1 MKKVRLCL
9 TLMGMLLLGTCFS
22 VAQNK
27 KESPA
32 KTETDKVQKK
42 STQQLFKETYH
53 NQNRLDEPVF
63 QAWVTDPDPTG
74 TNVRQTPNGV
84 VMRILMPNE
93 HSYMVNVL
101 EEWNGWFR
109 IDNPIQQLDT
119 EEDLYCDGDMP
130 TLWIHS
136 SLLGCTTLRDV
147 QLLKEPSSSSPVSI
161 RIGADVVVQPMAI
174 KGQWVKIKH
183 TDEDSNKTFMG
194 WVKASSL
201 CGNPITLCSR

>member
-9 TLMGMLLLGTCFS
+9 TLMGMLLLGTYFS

-32 KTETDKVQKK
+32 KMETGKVQKK
-42 STQQLFKETYH
+42 STQQLFKETYR
-53 NQNRLDEPVF
+53 NQNRRDEPVF

-119 EEDLYCDGDMP
+119 EEDLYSDGDMP

-161 RIGADVVVQPMAI
+161 RIGADVVVYPMAI
-174 KGQWVKIKH
+174 KGEWVKVKH
-183 TDEDSNKTFMG
+183 TNSSNKSFTG

>member
-1 MKKVRLCL
+1 MRKVRLYL
-9 TLMGMLLLGTCFS
+9 TMMGMLLLSTCFS

-27 KESPA
+27 TQSTTN
-32 KTETDKVQKK
+32 TETSKVQKK
-42 STQQLFKETYH
+42 STQQLLKETYR
-53 NQNRLDEPVF
+53 NQNRRDELVF

-93 HSYMVNVL
+93 HSYMVSVL

-109 IDNPIQQLDT
+109 IDNPIQVLDT
-119 EEDLYCDGDMP
+119 EEDLYCDGEMP

-136 SLLGCTTLRDV
+136 SLLGCTTRVDV
-147 QLLKEPSSSSPVSI
+147 QLLKEPSSSAPVSI

-174 KGQWVKIKH
+174 KGQWVKVKH
-183 TDEDSNKTFMG
+183 TNSRNKTFTG

-201 CGNPITLCSR
+201 CGNPVSLCM